1 LLSNSKDINEKRRH
15 QAEKEREPGL
25 AYINTS
31 KAFNPLGMHLMA
43 SWASIYNVYGL
54 LFLFYIA
61 REKST

>member
-43 SWASIYNVYGL
+43 S
-54 LFLFYIA
+54 
-61 REKST
+61 